1 MKRLFYLSGSLFF
14 LSLTL
19 LIGFHL
25 GQQTA
30 DAQSAKDP
38 MDVRLVGLASDLPP
52 LEVKGAEWSWERTT
66 LDVRVVDV
74 PYGGL
79 PVKVVK

>member
-25 GQQTA
+25 GGVNPF
-30 DAQSAKDP
+30 S
-38 MDVRLVGLASDLPP
+38 S
-52 LEVKGAEWSWERTT
+52 
-66 LDVRVVDV
+66 
-74 PYGGL
+74 
-79 PVKVVK
+79 